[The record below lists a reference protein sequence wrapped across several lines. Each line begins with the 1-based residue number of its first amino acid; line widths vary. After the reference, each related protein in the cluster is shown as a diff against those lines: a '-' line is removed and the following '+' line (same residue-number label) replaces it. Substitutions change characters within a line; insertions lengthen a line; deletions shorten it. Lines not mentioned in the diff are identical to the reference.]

1 MADVQGLGEEWER
14 NGEIRAR
21 MRESTTLC
29 IRPDGH
35 KWCEATR
42 PNCVNNIHVLIP
54 ILHRMRECDDWKLP
68 CLEALKAQVAV
79 CHNRLG
85 LKIKEADIYTSAIE
99 MKKMTSFIK
108 RRTRRMECTKDWLF
122 VLVYM
127 VKKNHIRWV
136 KQIAQHDASQPFWG
150 LYMMVTWSMYLY

>member
-1 MADVQGLGEEWER
+1 
-14 NGEIRAR
+14 
-21 MRESTTLC
+21 
-29 IRPDGH
+29 
-35 KWCEATR
+35 
-42 PNCVNNIHVLIP
+42 
-54 ILHRMRECDDWKLP
+54 
-68 CLEALKAQVAV
+68 
-79 CHNRLG
+79 
-85 LKIKEADIYTSAIE
+85 